1 VNRQRETPLSR
12 IPSLRADFST
22 AALALLAAAPVHAQ
36 DSFEIQ
42 VYEYATVPRGKW
54 NLETHFNYTARGTKE
69 LEGQVAPTEHQSH
82 LTFELTRGIT
92 DYFELAG
99 YLVLA
104 RRAGQHPDFAGWRLR
119 PRVRLPESWR
129 LPVLLSLSLEVGFP
143 RDAYEAADA
152 TLEVRPIIERK
163 FGPIAVDLN
172 PVLGRS
178 LKGPGSDA
186 GWDFEPGA
194 RIAAALDPKVELS
207 LEYYGAF
214 GPVQNFLPAA
224 EQVHQ
229 FFGGGDLQLS
239 ENVVLNLGVGI
250 GATSAGNRTV
260 LKARLGWLF

>member
-1 VNRQRETPLSR
+1 MN
-12 IPSLRADFST
+12 LRARLAA
-22 AALALLAAAPVHAQ
+22 AALVLLAAAPARAQ
-36 DSFEIQ
+36 DPFEIQ

-54 NLETHFNYTARGTKE
+54 NLETHLNYTARGVKIF
-69 LEGQVAPTEHQSH
+69 EGTVAPTEHQSH
-82 LTFELTRGIT
+82 LTLELTRGIS

-104 RRAGQHPDFAGWRLR
+104 KRAGQSPDFAGWRVR
-119 PRVRLPESWR
+119 PRVRLPERWK
-129 LPVLLSLSLEVGFP
+129 LPVLLSLSAEVAFP

-152 TLEVRPIIERK
+152 TLEIRPIIERQ
-163 FGPIAVDLN
+163 FGRVAVDLN

-178 LKGPGSDA
+178 IKGPGSHE

-194 RIAAALDPKVELS
+194 RIGVGVDPKLELS
-207 LEYYGAF
+207 VEYYGAF
-214 GPVQNFLPAA
+214 GPVGDFLPAA

-229 FFGGGDLQLS
+229 FFGGGDLQLG
-239 ENVVLNLGVGI
+239 ENLVLNFGLGV